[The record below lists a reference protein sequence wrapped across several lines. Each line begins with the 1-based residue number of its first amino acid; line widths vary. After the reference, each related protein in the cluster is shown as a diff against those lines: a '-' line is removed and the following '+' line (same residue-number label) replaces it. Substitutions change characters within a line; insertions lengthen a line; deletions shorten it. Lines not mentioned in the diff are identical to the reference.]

1 MHAPYVAKVLSAWA
15 KYLKLVRMICG
26 RQEETVCAS
35 TLRLARMDQPHHST
49 MAVESTLITNVTVD
63 NSLSEVTTL
72 VLTVLWDI
80 LVQPRLFSQL
90 HVNQEL
96 TNHQQN
102 R

>member
-1 MHAPYVAKVLSAWA
+1 MP
-15 KYLKLVRMICG
+15 
-26 RQEETVCAS
+26 
-35 TLRLARMDQPHHST
+35 
-49 MAVESTLITNVTVD
+49 VESTLITNVTVD